1 VSGRLLR
8 QTLYWQRARLLIVC
22 LVAVAWG
29 ALIPTFYVTFQDLF
43 EELIEGGFPE
53 NFLNF
58 GSGSLFTLP
67 GSITLGFEHPIGI
80 GLVAIF
86 AIGVGAGA
94 VAGERESGTL
104 EVILARPLSRR
115 RFYASVGAGI
125 KIMVALVI
133 AMLLVGQTLSIF
145 LLGVDDEIDV
155 VYLPL
160 VWVVGLFMWAGF
172 AAFALAASVSFDRRG
187 PALGLAL
194 AYLAVNY
201 FLEILGTFL
210 PDLEWTQ
217 EYSLFHH
224 FNPGEILTGNLDPV
238 DLLIFAVAL
247 VLPIIWALVVFPRRD
262 LAAPA

>member
-1 VSGRLLR
+1 MSWRLLR
-8 QTLYWQRARLLIVC
+8 QTLYWQRTRLLVVS
-22 LVAVAWG
+22 LVAIGWG
-29 ALIPTFYVTFQDLF
+29 ALIPIFYTTFQDLF
-43 EELIEGGFPE
+43 QGLIQSGFPE

-86 AIGVGAGA
+86 AVGAAANA
-94 VAGERESGTL
+94 VAGERETGTL
-104 EVILARPLSRR
+104 EVLLARPLSRR
-115 RFYASVGAGI
+115 RMYASVGAGV
-125 KIMVALVI
+125 KIAVAMVL
-133 AMLLVGQTLSIF
+133 AMLLVGNLLSIF
-145 LLGVDDEIDV
+145 LLGVDNEIDV
-155 VYLPL
+155 AYIPL
-160 VWVVGLFMWAGF
+160 VWIVGILMWGAF
-172 AAFALAASVSFDRRG
+172 AAFSLAASVSFDRRA
-187 PALGLAL
+187 PALAVSL
-194 AYLAVNY
+194 AYLGVNY

-238 DLLIFAVAL
+238 DIVIFAVAL

>member
-1 VSGRLLR
+1 MSWRLLR
-8 QTLYWQRARLLIVC
+8 QTLYWQRTRLLVVS
-22 LVAVAWG
+22 LVAIGWG
-29 ALIPTFYVTFQDLF
+29 ALIPTFYTTFQDLF
-43 EELIEGGFPE
+43 ANLIQGGFPE

-86 AIGVGAGA
+86 AVGAAANA
-94 VAGERESGTL
+94 VAGERETGTL
-104 EVILARPLSRR
+104 EVLLARPLSRR
-115 RFYASVGAGI
+115 RMYASVGAGV
-125 KIMVALVI
+125 KIAVAMVL
-133 AMLLVGQTLSIF
+133 AMLLVGNLLSIF
-145 LLGVDDEIDV
+145 LLGVDNEIDV
-155 VYLPL
+155 AYIPL
-160 VWVVGLFMWAGF
+160 VWIVGILMWGAF
-172 AAFALAASVSFDRRG
+172 AAFSLAASVSFDRRA
-187 PALGLAL
+187 PALAVSL
-194 AYLAVNY
+194 AYLGVNY

-238 DLLIFAVAL
+238 DIVIFAVAL

>member
-1 VSGRLLR
+1 MSWRLLR
-8 QTLYWQRARLLIVC
+8 QTLYWQRTRLLVVS
-22 LVAVAWG
+22 LVAIGWG
-29 ALIPTFYVTFQDLF
+29 ALIPTFYTTFQDLF
-43 EELIEGGFPE
+43 ANLIQGGFPE

-86 AIGVGAGA
+86 AVGAAANA
-94 VAGERESGTL
+94 VAGERETGTL
-104 EVILARPLSRR
+104 EVLLARPLSRR
-115 RFYASVGAGI
+115 RMYASVGAGV
-125 KIMVALVI
+125 KIAVAMVL
-133 AMLLVGQTLSIF
+133 AMLLVGNLLSIF
-145 LLGVDDEIDV
+145 LLGVDNEIDV
-155 VYLPL
+155 AYIPL
-160 VWVVGLFMWAGF
+160 VWIVGILMWGAF
-172 AAFALAASVSFDRRG
+172 AAFSLAASVSFDRRA
-187 PALGLAL
+187 PALALSL
-194 AYLAVNY
+194 AYLGVNY

-224 FNPGEILTGNLDPV
+224 FDPGEILTGNLDPV
-238 DLLIFAVAL
+238 DILIFAVAL

>member
-1 VSGRLLR
+1 VSLRILR
-8 QTLYWQRARLLIVC
+8 QTLYWQRVRLIVVC
-22 LVAVAWG
+22 LVATGWG
-29 ALIPTFYVTFQDLF
+29 ALIPTFYTTFQDLF
-43 EELIEGGFPE
+43 ANLIEGGFPE

-86 AIGVGAGA
+86 AIGAAANA
-94 VAGERESGTL
+94 VAGEREQGTL
-104 EVILARPLSRR
+104 EVLLARPLSRR
-115 RFYASVGAGI
+115 RFYTSVGAGV
-125 KIMVALVI
+125 KIAVAFVL
-133 AMLLVGQTLSIF
+133 AFLLLGQLISIL
-145 LLGVDDEIDV
+145 LLGVDDEVNIA
-155 VYLPL
+155 YFPL
-160 VWVVGLFMWAGF
+160 VWVVGLLMWGAF
-172 AAFALAASVSFDRRG
+172 AAFALAASVSFDRRA
-187 PALGLAL
+187 PALALSL
-194 AYLAVNY
+194 AYLGVNY
-201 FLEILGTFL
+201 FFEILGTFL

-238 DLLIFAVAL
+238 DIVIFAVAL